1 MEPDPQGSPPVLS
14 QSRHFFAKM
23 SPKFKWNRRKKD
35 DKTLSQPATPSG
47 AGQTLS
53 LSMSE
58 DDVSFSERPRP
69 SPSSWTPLGKNGRR
83 QNVHSAD
90 SQQGLT
96 IETPPAVYS
105 PDVSKSNANVA
116 SKRQIA
122 SQSTMNNFA
131 MQHDDSFEASF
142 SAQHNPSSMPAS
154 AALSAP
160 HGPTP
165 TDWQSLN
172 TSASAPTTTMPSPS
186 QLIALE
192 SQGVVSPTQTSEPHG
207 EPNTNA
213 HGNLLNAAEQT
224 LQDSAHKAS
233 QSVTS
238 GMRQLFHRG
247 L

>member
-1 MEPDPQGSPPVLS
+1 M
-14 QSRHFFAKM
+14 
-23 SPKFKWNRRKKD
+23 
-35 DKTLSQPATPSG
+35 
-47 AGQTLS
+47 
-53 LSMSE
+53 
-58 DDVSFSERPRP
+58 
-69 SPSSWTPLGKNGRR
+69 
-83 QNVHSAD
+83 HSAD

-224 LQDSAHKAS
+224 LQDSTHKAS